1 MSDPQDVAMLLTAT
15 ITPPANCPD
24 LKRNNPNDR
33 LSDYANA
40 LSFYLAVDC
49 ITKIVFVE
57 NSDSDL
63 TPLKNLA
70 AQSTAD
76 KKVEFISHPNG
87 NNFPPEFGKGYGE
100 MTMLNY
106 ALDHSKLIEEKT
118 RVWKGTG
125 RLILSNI
132 DKLIQTAP
140 KDYLVYCD
148 LHNEYPMFSLGHFFD
163 PRFYS
168 FCREGYERFFRL
180 PNEKLEYQYI
190 EQYYF
195 ESLKAAADNKL
206 VVPRFK
212 AQPFIDGYSGS
223 ANTSYS
229 SWKKT
234 LQRSAQQILRIT
246 APGIWL

>member
-15 ITPPANCPD
+15 ITPPTNCPD

-33 LSDYANA
+33 LTDYANA
-40 LSFYLAVDC
+40 LKFYLTIDSLS
-49 ITKIVFVE
+49 KIIFVE

-63 TPLKNLA
+63 GPLQDLVDRSA
-70 AQSTAD
+70 TS
-76 KKVEFISHPNG
+76 KKVEFISHTNG
-87 NNFPPEFGKGYGE
+87 NIFPPEFGKGYGE

-106 ALDHSKLIEEKT
+106 ALDHSKLIDENT

-132 DKLIQTAP
+132 DKLIKTAP
-140 KDYLVYCD
+140 GNYLVYCD
-148 LHNEYPMFSLGHFFD
+148 LHNAYPMLSLGHFFD

-168 FCREGYERFFRL
+168 FCRAGYERFFRL
-180 PNEKLEYQYI
+180 PNKKLEYQYI

-195 ESLKAAADNKL
+195 EALKSAADNKL

-212 AQPFIDGYSGS
+212 IQPFIDGYSGS

-229 SWKKT
+229 SWKKN
-234 LQRSAQQILRIT
+234 LQRSAQQILRVA
-246 APGIWL
+246 APRIWL